1 MGHDGS
7 IGEDGSVT
15 WAAHVFV
22 NTKIGDSDKKDK
34 NRLSEGLSPLFK
46 VKLNVEMNKV
56 FLNKDIFL

>member
-15 WAAHVFV
+15 VFV

-34 NRLSEGLSPLFK
+34 NRLSEGFSPLFK
-46 VKLNVEMNKV
+46 VKLNVEMKRSV
-56 FLNKDIFL
+56 FK